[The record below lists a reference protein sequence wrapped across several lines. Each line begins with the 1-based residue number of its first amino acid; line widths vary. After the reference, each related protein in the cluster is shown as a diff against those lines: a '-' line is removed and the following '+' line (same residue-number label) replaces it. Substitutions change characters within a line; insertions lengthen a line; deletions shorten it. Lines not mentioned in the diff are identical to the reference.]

1 MNQERLQEMWNSSS
15 DSVAE
20 FTHQLKASTRA
31 HFVLRQTFEYR
42 YSGPVTSLRQRLVV
56 IPPLEH
62 GGQRLVFHRLST
74 EPGASSAEW
83 STDRFGNS
91 IACVRIGAVP
101 ESIRFEVD
109 VVIEREPGL
118 ITARLPSDALR
129 DRIYLDPTTLTQ
141 PDDALASAAR
151 VASSGSASHVQI
163 AERLCRIVH
172 EALAYRKGATS
183 VTTPAADALATGA
196 GVCQDHAHVMIAMC
210 RTLGVPARYVSGH
223 MLGEGQTHAWV
234 EVLVAD
240 PDDPDAAV
248 ALPFDPCHFQKPD
261 LRYVTVAVGRDYAD
275 VAPAS
280 GTYSGSY
287 SNRLISTTRLGVT
300 VRGD

>member
-1 MNQERLQEMWNSSS
+1 MNQDRLQEMWDSSS
-15 DSVAE
+15 ASVAD
-20 FTHQLKASTRA
+20 FAHHLMASSRA

-62 GGQRLVFHRLST
+62 GGQRLIFHRLST
-74 EPGASSAEW
+74 EPGASNAEW

-91 IACVRIGAVP
+91 IACVRIGAVT
-101 ESIRFEVD
+101 EFIRFEVD

-118 ITARLPSDALR
+118 VTARLRSEALR
-129 DRIYLDPTTLTQ
+129 DPIYLDPTALTQ
-141 PDDALASAAR
+141 PDKALASAAR
-151 VASSGSASHVQI
+151 VASSGSASHLEI
-163 AERLCRIVH
+163 AERVCRTVH
-172 EALAYRKGATS
+172 EALSYRKGATS
-183 VTTPAADALATGA
+183 VDTTAAEALATGA
-196 GVCQDHAHVMIAMC
+196 GVCQDHAHLMIAMC
-210 RTLGVPARYVSGH
+210 RSLGVPARYVSGH
-223 MLGEGQTHAWV
+223 LLGEGQTHAWV

-248 ALPFDPCHFQKPD
+248 ALPFDPCHLQKPD

-280 GTYSGSY
+280 GTYSGRH
-287 SNRLISTTRLGVT
+287 SNRLTSNTRLGVT
-300 VRGD
+300 VLGD